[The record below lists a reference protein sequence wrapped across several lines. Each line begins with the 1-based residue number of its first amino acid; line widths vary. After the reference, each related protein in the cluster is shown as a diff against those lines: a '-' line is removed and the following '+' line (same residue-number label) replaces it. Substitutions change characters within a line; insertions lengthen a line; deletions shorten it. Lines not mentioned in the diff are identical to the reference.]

1 MEINKKEDLISFL
14 TELKAQQD
22 TMQETIDKLA
32 PVEEEQK
39 QEDKQEEKTDEEKP
53 DEEKVDEV
61 DKLLHE
67 D

>member
-1 MEINKKEDLISFL
+1 MEINKKEDLIDFL

-39 QEDKQEEKTDEEKP
+39 EEDNEKDKEKEP
-53 DEEKVDEV
+53 DEKEVDEV